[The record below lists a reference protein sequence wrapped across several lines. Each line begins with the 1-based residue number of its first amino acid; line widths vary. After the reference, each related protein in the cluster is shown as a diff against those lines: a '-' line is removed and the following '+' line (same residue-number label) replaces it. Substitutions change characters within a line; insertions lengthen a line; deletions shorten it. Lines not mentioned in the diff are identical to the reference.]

1 MGRVVGLEPTHNGA
15 TIRRVSR
22 FTTPATY
29 GVTQHRYM
37 TVFIISLKTHTV
49 NHYFLHFS
57 FSPEIPLRQ
66 KLFPL
71 LLCI

>member
-37 TVFIISLKTHTV
+37 TVFIISLKMHTV
-49 NHYFLHFS
+49 NHYFLH
-57 FSPEIPLRQ
+57 SPFRTETSLRQ

-71 LLCI
+71 LLRI